1 MPAGIPHAVGTVE
14 SGPFPRPPFKGA
26 ALRTRASYERLAP
39 VSDSCISCL
48 AKAAPFPRTSPED
61 RLAPAQ
67 REEGKAGATR
77 GSSREKER
85 RSRYSDYEKRRSPKR
100 V

>member
-1 MPAGIPHAVGTVE
+1 VPAGIPHAVGTVE

-85 RSRYSDYEKRRSPKR
+85 RSRYSDYEKHRSPKS